1 MAHGRGKKP
10 PTRKEAR
17 RPNNKGAVRFGHH
30 MPDKTVE
37 RFNPDPNNLPRQRRK
52 LSHGASLGTLGSVWD
67 PINMPVGGIFTLSA
81 AEEQEYDNALYYA
94 NPRNDAPNTLLDAG
108 VTYRVEAWSETV
120 KVKQAIGTD
129 KKGEPIFKEVTIETT
144 VTFFRP
150 TFVPEGLEMVCEVS
164 RYQPPAINGILP
176 EKVMITNLIPRDYTV
191 KVDGEVTEF
200 RRHANPNWRQNV
212 SKHYQLAA

>member
-37 RFNPDPNNLPRQRRK
+37 RFNADPNNLPRQRRK

-81 AEEQEYDNALYYA
+81 AEEQEYDYALYVA
-94 NPRNDAPNTLLDAG
+94 NPHYPDVMMLDAG
-108 VTYRVEAWSETV
+108 VTYRVEAWATTV
-120 KVKQAIGTD
+120 KVKQGS
-129 KKGEPIFKEVTIETT
+129 KEVTIETT

-150 TFVPEGLEMVCEVS
+150 TFVPYGLEMVCEVS

-200 RRHANPNWRQNV
+200 LRHADPDWRQNV

>member
-17 RPNNKGAVRFGHH
+17 RPNNKGAVRFGHY
-30 MPDKTVE
+30 MPDKTTE
-37 RFNPDPNNLPRQRRK
+37 RFNADPNNLPRERRK
-52 LSHGASLGTLGSVWD
+52 LSHGASLGVLGSAWD

-94 NPRNDAPNTLLDAG
+94 NPHNDAPNTLLDAG

-120 KVKQAIGTD
+120 KVKQG
-129 KKGEPIFKEVTIETT
+129 GKEVTIETT

-150 TFVPEGLEMVCEVS
+150 LYVPDGLEMLLDVS
-164 RYQPPAINGILP
+164 WYQPPAINNILP
-176 EKVMITNLIPRDYTV
+176 EKVMLVNLAPRDYTV

-200 RRHANPNWRQNV
+200 QRHADPNWRQNV

>member
-37 RFNPDPNNLPRQRRK
+37 RFNPDANNLPRERRK
-52 LSHGASLGTLGSVWD
+52 LSHGASLGTLGSAWD
-67 PINMPVGGIFTLSA
+67 PINMPVGGIFTLSEA
-81 AEEQEYDNALYYA
+81 SQQEYDNALYYA
-94 NPRNDAPNTLLDAG
+94 NPHNDAPNTLLDAG

-120 KVKQAIGTD
+120 KVKQG
-129 KKGEPIFKEVTIETT
+129 GKEVTIETT

-150 TFVPEGLEMVCEVS
+150 TFVPVGLEMVCGVS
-164 RYQPPAINGILP
+164 WYQPPAINGVLP
-176 EKVMITNLIPRDYTV
+176 EKVMLANLLPRDYTV

-200 RRHANPNWRQNV
+200 RRHADPDWRESV
-212 SKHYQLAA
+212 SKYYQLAA

>member
-37 RFNPDPNNLPRQRRK
+37 RFNADPNNLPRERRK

-67 PINMPVGGIFTLSA
+67 PINMPVGGIFTLSQA
-81 AEEQEYDNALYYA
+81 AQQEYDNALYVA
-94 NPRNDAPNTLLDAG
+94 NPHYPDVMMLDAG
-108 VTYRVEAWSETV
+108 VTYRVEAWSATV
-120 KVKQAIGTD
+120 KVKQEVGVNQ
-129 KKGEPIFKEVTIETT
+129 KGEILTIETT

-150 TFVPEGLEMVCEVS
+150 TFVPEGLEEACGMS
-164 RYQPPAINGILP
+164 WYQPPAINGILP
-176 EKVMITNLIPRDYTV
+176 EKVMLANLSPRDYTV
-191 KVDGEVTEF
+191 KVDGEITEF
-200 RRHANPNWRQNV
+200 LRHADPNWRENV
-212 SKHYQLAA
+212 SKYYLLAA

>member
-37 RFNPDPNNLPRQRRK
+37 RFNADPNNLPRQRRK
-52 LSHGASLGTLGSVWD
+52 LSHGASLGTLGSAWD
-67 PINMPVGGIFTLSA
+67 PINMPVGGIFTLSW
-81 AEEQEYDNALYYA
+81 EEQVEYDNALYYI
-94 NPRNDAPNTLLDAG
+94 NPHSDAPNTLLDAG

-120 KVKQAIGTD
+120 KVRQGS
-129 KKGEPIFKEVTIETT
+129 KEVAIETT

-150 TFVPEGLEMVCEVS
+150 IYVPHGLKLVCGVS
-164 RYQPPAINGILP
+164 WYQPLDGAQR
-176 EKVMITNLIPRDYTV
+176 VMLANLSPRDYTV

-200 RRHANPNWRQNV
+200 QRHADPNWRQNV

>member
-37 RFNPDPNNLPRQRRK
+37 RFNADPNNLPRERRK
-52 LSHGASLGTLGSVWD
+52 LSHGASLGTLGSAWN

-81 AEEQEYDNALYYA
+81 AEEQEYDNALHSVD
-94 NPRNDAPNTLLDAG
+94 PRYDGSTMLDAG
-108 VTYRVEAWSETV
+108 ITYRVEAWSEVT
-120 KVKQAIGTD
+120 KVKQG
-129 KKGEPIFKEVTIETT
+129 GKEVTIETT

-164 RYQPPAINGILP
+164 WYQPPAINNILP
-176 EKVMITNLIPRDYTV
+176 EKVMLANLLPRDYTV
-191 KVDGEVTEF
+191 KVDGEITEF
-200 RRHANPNWRQNV
+200 LRHADPNWRESV

>member
-37 RFNPDPNNLPRQRRK
+37 RFNADPNNLPRQRRK

-94 NPRNDAPNTLLDAG
+94 NPHSDAPNTLLDAG
-108 VTYRVEAWSETV
+108 VTYRVEAWSEVT
-120 KVKQAIGTD
+120 KVKQGS
-129 KKGEPIFKEVTIETT
+129 KEVTIETT

-150 TFVPEGLEMVCEVS
+150 LYVPDGLEMLLDVS
-164 RYQPPAINGILP
+164 WYQPPAINNILP

-191 KVDGEVTEF
+191 KVDGEITEF
-200 RRHANPNWRQNV
+200 VRHADPNWRQNV
-212 SKHYQLAA
+212 SKHYMLAA

>member
-17 RPNNKGAVRFGHH
+17 RPNNKGAVRFGHY
-30 MPDKTVE
+30 MPDKTTE
-37 RFNPDPNNLPRQRRK
+37 RFNADPNNLPRERRK

-67 PINMPVGGIFTLSA
+67 PINMPVGGVFTLSA
-81 AEEQEYDNALYYA
+81 AEEQEYDNALYVA
-94 NPRNDAPNTLLDAG
+94 NPHYPDVMMLDAG

-120 KVKQAIGTD
+120 KVKQGS
-129 KKGEPIFKEVTIETT
+129 KEVTIETT

-150 TFVPEGLEMVCEVS
+150 LYVPDGLEMVYEVS
-164 RYQPPAINGILP
+164 RYQPPAINNILP

-191 KVDGEVTEF
+191 KVDGEITEF
-200 RRHANPNWRQNV
+200 RRHADPDWRESV
-212 SKHYQLAA
+212 SKHYMLAA

>member
-37 RFNPDPNNLPRQRRK
+37 RFNADPNNLPRERRK

-67 PINMPVGGIFTLSA
+67 PINMPVGGIFTLSQ

-94 NPRNDAPNTLLDAG
+94 NPHNDAPNTLLDAG

-120 KVKQAIGTD
+120 KVKQGS
-129 KKGEPIFKEVTIETT
+129 KEVAIETT

-150 TFVPEGLEMVCEVS
+150 TFVPEGLEMVREVS
-164 RYQPPAINGILP
+164 WYQPPAINNILP
-176 EKVMITNLIPRDYTV
+176 EKVMLANLLPRDYTV
-191 KVDGEVTEF
+191 KVDGEITEF
-200 RRHANPNWRQNV
+200 LRHADPNWRQNV